1 MEVRPGGAPAL
12 AFKTND
18 IAAFHM
24 RAHVRAERRKM
35 PVPSAHPQSV
45 VNYYQLAV
53 SSALLYYRD
62 DTVRRGVN

>member
-24 RAHVRAERRKM
+24 RAHMRAERRKM
-35 PVPSAHPQSV
+35 PVPGAHSEPV

-53 SSALLYYRD
+53 SSALFHHRN